1 MNLQMQAITVAT
13 IQQALGN
20 HLAGKLPLTKDG
32 HRRAV
37 FLLEQMT
44 GEEIVPP
51 SGRVTDKVCQHALE
65 IADSFKW
72 QIDQAIADHTNWYA
86 VQQAAYNNGLGD

>member
-1 MNLQMQAITVAT
+1 MNLEMQALTVST

-20 HLAGKLPLTKDG
+20 HLGGKLPLTRDA
-32 HRRAV
+32 HRKAV

-44 GEEIVPP
+44 GEQIVPP
-51 SGRVTDKVCQHALE
+51 NGRVTEKVCQRALE

-72 QIDQAIADHTNWYA
+72 QIDQAIDDHTNWYA
-86 VQQAAYNNGLGD
+86 EQQAAYNSGLGD